1 MDFVMLP
8 VHWMILFILLLVI
21 ELLTMGLTTIWFAAG
36 SLLRRSRS
44 KQAMTTPANFQR
56 VSKSGT
62 EKRPH
67 AIVLTQRRKQNR
79 AAKPKWS
86 SLQNGSMIQY
96 AVVIDN

>member
-1 MDFVMLP
+1 MSAMYWLIIML
-8 VHWMILFILLLVI
+8 VLIVI
-21 ELLTMGLTTIWFAAG
+21 EIATLGLTTIWFAAG

-56 VSKSGT
+56 ASKSGT